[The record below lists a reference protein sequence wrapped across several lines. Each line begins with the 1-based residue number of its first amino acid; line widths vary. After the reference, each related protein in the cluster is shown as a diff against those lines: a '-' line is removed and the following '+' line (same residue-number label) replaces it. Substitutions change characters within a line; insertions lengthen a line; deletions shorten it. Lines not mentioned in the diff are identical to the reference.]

1 MSFVVRFAGRLAELS
16 LTDRTVLLAR
26 SRAEVDDSIESQVR
40 ELARS
45 IRADGDAG
53 VRAATERFDG
63 IKLETLRVPDE
74 VVRAALQ
81 QAPRNVVAALERSA
95 ANLERVHR
103 AFLPP
108 TVEIET
114 EPGVIV
120 GRRPEPLG
128 AVGVYAPGGRAAY
141 PSSVLMGV
149 VPARVAG
156 VGRIV
161 VCSPPQPGGLPSDVV
176 LAAAAVAGASDV
188 FAIGGAQAIFALA
201 FGTASVP
208 RVSRIVGPGNAY
220 VAEAKRQVA
229 GHVGIDAPAGP
240 SEILII
246 GDASA
251 DPALLVRELLA
262 QAEHDPEASC
272 VALVT
277 SEAVAQETI
286 RLLGLASSPRSAIVD
301 AALRS
306 RGAVLCIDSLDEA
319 VAFAEAYAAEHV
331 LCAVES
337 PEALR
342 DRIKHAGTIFY
353 GQGGSVAFG
362 DYMTGANHV
371 LPTAGAGQAY
381 SGLSTL
387 DFVRFTTYQ
396 RISAAGARALAAS
409 TVVLAE
415 AEGLF
420 AHADAARVHLEDP
433 VIEPAEGSLR
443 APVQPRNGLEAI
455 TLYTSNRR
463 AAQVDLSDNTN
474 QRGAPPS
481 AARVLAE
488 AEPASLARYPSHYAD
503 ELKRAVAL
511 HFGVSPSQVVTGCG
525 SDDVIDCALRAF
537 ANPGDRLVYPDPT
550 FAMIPYFART
560 NGLTPVAVP
569 LRGSAQAWDADLDVM
584 LAQRPKILYL
594 CSPNNPTGTMV
605 SRQGLERALAE
616 APGLVILDEAYADYA
631 GDSLVKRTQ
640 AAGRLL
646 VIRTLSKAFG
656 LAGQRVGIAIGA
668 EALVREIEKVRGPY
682 KVNVLGERVAI
693 AALTN
698 DAAWVAEGVRE
709 VIESRERFIPWLA
722 SVGLS
727 PLPSSANFVLV
738 PVRKAVEQAE
748 SLRSRGI
755 AVRPFS
761 ALPGIGDAVR
771 ISVGPWPMMEPLL
784 GSFAEVLRCE

>member
-1 MSFVVRFAGRLAELS
+1 MSFVVRFTGKLAALS
-16 LTDRTVLLAR
+16 VTDRTTLLSR
-26 SRAEVDDSIESQVR
+26 SRADVDATIEQQVR
-40 ELARS
+40 DLARS
-45 IRADGDAG
+45 IRSDGDAG

-63 IKLETLRVPDE
+63 VRLEALRVPDDAM
-74 VVRAALQ
+74 RAALQ
-81 QAPRNVVAALERSA
+81 RTSRSVVAALERSA

-103 AFLPP
+103 AFLPAP
-108 TVEIET
+108 VEIET

-156 VGRIV
+156 VPRIV
-161 VCSPPQPGGLPSDVV
+161 VCSPPQAGGLPSDVV

-272 VALVT
+272 VALLT
-277 SEAVAQETI
+277 NEAVAQETV
-286 RLLGLASSPRSAIVD
+286 RQLALANAQRSAIVD

-306 RGAVLCIDSLDEA
+306 RGAVLCIESLDEA
-319 VAFAEAYAAEHV
+319 VAFAQAYAAEHV
-331 LCAVES
+331 LLAVES
-337 PEALR
+337 PEVLR

-353 GQGGSVAFG
+353 GPGGSVAFG

-396 RISAAGARALAAS
+396 RISAEGARSLAAP
-409 TVVLAE
+409 TVILAE

-420 AHADAARVHLEDP
+420 AHADAARVHLG
-433 VIEPAEGSLR
+433 EPTLAPSRLSPPSLL
-443 APVQPRNGLEAI
+443 QPRAGLEGV
-455 TLYTSNRR
+455 TLYSSNRK
-463 AAQVDLSDNTN
+463 AARVDLSDNTN

-481 AARVLAE
+481 VARVLAE
-488 AEPASLARYPSHYAD
+488 TAPASLARYPSHYAD
-503 ELKRAVAL
+503 ELKGAVAE
-511 HFGVSPSQVVTGCG
+511 HFGVLPSQVVTGCG

-569 LRGSAQAWDADLDVM
+569 LRGSAQAWDADLDAM

-594 CSPNNPTGTMV
+594 CSPNNPTGTLV
-605 SRQGLERALAE
+605 SRESIERALRE

-631 GDSLVKRTQ
+631 GDSLVKRAQ
-640 AAGRLL
+640 DAGRLL

-682 KVNVLGERVAI
+682 KVNVLGEQVAL
-693 AALTN
+693 ATLKN
-698 DAAWVAEGVRE
+698 DVAWVEEGVRE
-709 VIESRERFIPWLA
+709 VIEAREHFVPWLR
-722 SVGLS
+722 SLGLS
-727 PLPSSANFVLV
+727 PLPSSGNFVLV
-738 PVRKAVEQAE
+738 PVSHAVQQAE
-748 SLRSRGI
+748 SLRARGI

-761 ALPGIGDAVR
+761 ALSGIGDALR
-771 ISVGPWPMMEPLL
+771 ISVGPWSLMEPLL
-784 GSFAEVLRCE
+784 SSFSEVLRCE